1 MKKIF
6 MILFVFIFFFGSVGY
21 STLDGPAHITF
32 TSSIATKSIV
42 GFHTASGDSDLHV
55 PEPISLVLLG
65 SGLVALSLIGRKRF
79 GK

>member
-1 MKKIF
+1 VKKIF
-6 MILFVFIFFFGSVGY
+6 MILFILIIFFGSVGY
-21 STLDGPAHITF
+21 SSLDDSAHRTF